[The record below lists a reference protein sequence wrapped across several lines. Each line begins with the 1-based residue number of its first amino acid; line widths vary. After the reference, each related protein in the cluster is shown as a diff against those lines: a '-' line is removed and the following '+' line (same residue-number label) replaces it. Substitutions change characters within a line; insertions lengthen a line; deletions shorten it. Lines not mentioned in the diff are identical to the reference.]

1 MNIELVAQK
10 REILGR
16 AVKQLRNTG
25 VIPAELYGHNVKNI
39 HLSLPKKEFSE
50 IFKTVGE
57 NEIINLIVDD
67 KKIPVLAH
75 DIQKNYLTDE
85 IIHVDFYQVKM
96 TEKITV
102 ATPLE
107 FIGEAPAVKEK
118 DGVLVK
124 AMHEI
129 KVEALPTHLPH
140 SIKVDLTSLNE
151 IGKSIYVGD
160 LFIPNDVKVLVD
172 SKTVIATITEKAK
185 EEEVVVEEPK
195 IEEIVTEA
203 EAKRAQ
209 AEKEGGTEEPT
220 EKPVKGTKEK

>member
-1 MNIELVAQK
+1 MNTELVAQK
-10 REILGR
+10 REILGK
-16 AVKQLRNTG
+16 AVNKLRNTG
-25 VIPAELYGHNVKNI
+25 IIPAELYGHNVKNI
-39 HLSLPKKEFSE
+39 HLGLPKKEFSE
-50 IFKTVGE
+50 IFKAAGE
-57 NEIINLIVDD
+57 NEIINLIIDE
-67 KKIPVLAH
+67 KKIPVLVH

-107 FIGEAPAVKEK
+107 FIGEAPAIKEK

-129 KVEALPTHLPH
+129 KVEALPAHLPH
-140 SIKVDLTSLNE
+140 SIKVDLTPLDE
-151 IGKSIYVGD
+151 IGKSIYVSD
-160 LFIPNDVKVLVD
+160 LSIPNDVKVLVD
-172 SKTVIATITEKAK
+172 SKTVVATITEKAK
-185 EEEVVVEEPK
+185 EEVVIEEPK

-209 AEKEGGTEEPT
+209 AEKEEGAEEPT
-220 EKPVKGTKEK
+220 EKPAKATKEK